1 MRWQDLGQ
9 SGNARFGGGG
19 GGGGR
24 GLALGGG
31 GLGLVAVAVIAMLFG
46 VDPRVVMQGGA
57 ALQQTAPQQAG
68 TAADTDEERFVSAVL
83 ASTEQVWGQVF
94 QQNGSSYTPPQ
105 LRGFE
110 GAIRTGCG
118 QGVAAMGP
126 FYCPLDRTVY
136 LDLSFF
142 KELSTRFG
150 AGGDFAQ
157 AYVIGHEVGHH
168 IQTLTGTSEDV
179 RRQQARVSKTEG
191 NQLSVRLELQADC
204 YAGVWAARANQAN
217 IAQNGRPLLEPGDV
231 EEGLAAANAIGD
243 DTLQRQSQGR
253 VVPDAFTHGSSEQ
266 RVRWFRR
273 GLEAGNPDVCDT
285 FSARSV

>member
-1 MRWQDLGQ
+1 MRWQDLGR
-9 SGNARFGGGG
+9 SSNASFG

-46 VDPRVVMQGGA
+46 VDPRVIMQGGS
-57 ALQQTAPQQAG
+57 ALQQAAPQKAG
-68 TAADTDEERFVSAVL
+68 TAADTEEERFVSAIL
-83 ASTEQVWGQVF
+83 ESTEQVWGEVF
-94 QQNGSSYTPPQ
+94 QANGATYAPPQ

-110 GAIRTGCG
+110 GAIGTECG
-118 QGVAAMGP
+118 QGVTAMGP

-142 KELSTRFG
+142 RELSQRFG
-150 AGGDFAQ
+150 AGGDFAN

-168 IQTLTGTSEDV
+168 VQTVTGTSDNV
-179 RRQQARVSKTEG
+179 RRQQARVSKTRA
-191 NQLSVRLELQADC
+191 NQLSVRQELQADC
-204 YAGVWAARANQAN
+204 YAGVWANRANQQN
-217 IAQNGRPLLEPGDV
+217 IARNGRPLLEPGDV

-243 DTLQRQSQGR
+243 DTLARRSGGQI
-253 VVPDAFTHGSSEQ
+253 VPDAFTHGSSEQ

-273 GLEAGNPDVCDT
+273 GLEAGDPNVCDT
-285 FSARSV
+285 FTPPNV

>member
-9 SGNARFGGGG
+9 SSNARFGG

-57 ALQQTAPQQAG
+57 ALQQAGPQQAG
-68 TAADTDEERFVSAVL
+68 TAADTEQEQFVSAIL
-83 ASTEQVWGQVF
+83 ASTEQVWGQEF
-94 QQNGSSYTPPQ
+94 QKNGSSYTPPQ

-110 GAIRTGCG
+110 GSISTGCG
-118 QGVAAMGP
+118 QGVSAMGP

-136 LDLSFF
+136 LDIGFF
-142 KELSTRFG
+142 NELSSRFG
-150 AGGDFAQ
+150 AGGDFAN

-168 IQTLTGTSEDV
+168 IQTLTGTSEEV
-179 RRQQARVSKTEG
+179 RRQQARVSKTQG

-204 YAGVWAARANQAN
+204 YAGVWAKRANEDN
-217 IAQNGRPLLEPGDV
+217 IARNGRPLLEPGDV

-243 DTLQRQSQGR
+243 DTLQRRSQGR

-285 FSARSV
+285 FSSPNV